1 MSAESSSGPGDH
13 KVEVFGKPPSPKNMT
28 HYIRPTLWG
37 IVVVYAV
44 VFLLVNRASTRIN
57 FIFFEAEVPLIVAL
71 FVAIVLGFLVGA
83 GLVMRR
89 NHKAAKPAKS
99 KSKK

>member
-1 MSAESSSGPGDH
+1 
-13 KVEVFGKPPSPKNMT
+13 MT
-28 HYIRPTLWG
+28 RYIRPTLWG

-83 GLVMRR
+83 GLMMRR
-89 NHKAAKPAKS
+89 SHKAGKPAKS
-99 KSKK
+99 KQK

>member
-1 MSAESSSGPGDH
+1 MSAESPSGQGEH
-13 KVEVFGKPPSPKNMT
+13 KVEVFGKAPSPKKMT

-37 IVVVYAV
+37 IVVVYSV

-89 NHKAAKPAKS
+89 HHNAAKPVRT
-99 KSKK
+99 KKK